1 MDELNVIVGTKIRS
15 LREYYGYS
23 REKFAEIAGI
33 NDKFLYEVE
42 TGKKGL
48 SVRKMYSISQAL
60 GVSMDYLVTDD
71 KNTDIPSILLPDISL
86 SGVLNKSELLYL
98 EQIIHKLLLVLG

>member
-1 MDELNVIVGTKIRS
+1 MDELNVIVGTKIRT
-15 LREYYGYS
+15 LREYHGYS
-23 REKFAEIAGI
+23 REKFAELAGI

-48 SVRKMYSISQAL
+48 SVRKMYSISRTL

-71 KNTDIPSILLPDISL
+71 KSTDLSSNNPDL
-86 SGVLNKSELLYL
+86 SFSDVLNKNDLIYL
-98 EQIIHKLLLVLG
+98 EQIIHKLLLVLE